1 MISAI
6 ALLASTLVGGGIG
19 YTIVDVFISS
29 KRK

>member
-19 YTIVDVFISS
+19 YAMFDVFMSS